1 MDLFVHIPVKSIG
14 LQEFVYRGMS
24 FKIKF
29 VKQGRDISLF
39 TGVSF
44 KEYIAL
50 RIFISRLYIKYEFQS
65 LINVF
70 KEGLFMQKY
79 EM

>member
-1 MDLFVHIPVKSIG
+1 MDLFMCIPVKSIG

-29 VKQGRDISLF
+29 VKQGRDIYLF

-50 RIFISRLYIKYEFQS
+50 RIIVSRLYIKCEFQL
-65 LINVF
+65 LINAF
-70 KEGLFMQKY
+70 REGLFMQKY